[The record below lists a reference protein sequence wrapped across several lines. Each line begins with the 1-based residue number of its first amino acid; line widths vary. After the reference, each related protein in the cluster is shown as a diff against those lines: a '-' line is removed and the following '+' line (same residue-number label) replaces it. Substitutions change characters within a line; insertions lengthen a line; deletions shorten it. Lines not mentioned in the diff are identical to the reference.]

1 MAGFIRIGGALGV
14 LMSSLLCSPL
24 WAAESAPGIP
34 LPPLP
39 AGPLHYDTGEGVPIT
54 VTVLA
59 RGLDHPWSIAF
70 LPDGSA
76 LVTEKHAGQIRRIK
90 DDKLLPEPV
99 LGAPPSVPGG
109 YSGLLDIALHPDFAN
124 QPYVYLSYNKP
135 LAEGGTAVAYARG
148 RWDGTNVVD
157 TQDIYVAD
165 AGTTSGSRI
174 LFGPDGMLY
183 AGLYVDVVQPMSF
196 SPESLKGKLIRLT
209 PEGGIPADNPFVGKE
224 GFRPEIFTYGHR
236 TITGLTIRPGT
247 NEMWATEMGPNGGDE
262 VNLIQAGDNYGWPL
276 ASLGRSYQG
285 PWQSEKF
292 QMDDTRDPIVYW
304 MPSISVSGMAFYDG
318 DAFPQWRGDLFVG
331 GMKYGEISGTGQLQ
345 RIHFNENM
353 EEMRRE
359 SLLADLR
366 QRVRDVKQGP
376 DGLLYVLTDED
387 DGAVLRIE
395 PASH

>member
-1 MAGFIRIGGALGV
+1 
-14 LMSSLLCSPL
+14 
-24 WAAESAPGIP
+24 
-34 LPPLP
+34 
-39 AGPLHYDTGEGVPIT
+39 
-54 VTVLA
+54 
-59 RGLDHPWSIAF
+59 
-70 LPDGSA
+70 
-76 LVTEKHAGQIRRIK
+76 
-90 DDKLLPEPV
+90 
-99 LGAPPSVPGG
+99 
-109 YSGLLDIALHPDFAN
+109 AN

>member
-76 LVTEKHAGQIRRIK
+76 LVTEKNAGQIRRIK